1 VNPDTIARQE
11 LIGLDIVVE
20 QSSNPSQVGIRG
32 LVVDE
37 TRNTFL
43 IESDHGVLQVQKRSA
58 SFIFIVPEIG
68 RVRIRGS
75 ILLSQPENRIS
86 KRMQK
91 LRWKL

>member
-1 VNPDTIARQE
+1 MNPDTIARQE

-58 SFIFIVPEIG
+58 DRKSV
-68 RVRIRGS
+68 V
-75 ILLSQPENRIS
+75 
-86 KRMQK
+86 
-91 LRWKL
+91 